1 MLLFIAFDQKVR
13 TSADWIYLVYSYG
26 MSKKYRTRSWLITV
40 NRRLRSSKAI
50 VLKRSS
56 TLIFARH
63 RSLSK
68 YLNMA
73 FRTDSLYVSRCAKTN
88 MVRWKINL
96 FHLPWLFVLSIRVAV
111 NICLRESV
119 LAQLNALLDSI
130 LDLEHVYWG
139 LIWGACDDVQS
150 WMENDILYNSVTG
163 STSKGLQGFTAIGAE
178 YLDDSATLRSWCD
191 KCPVGVNTQ
200 GTQFSLMCLNH
211 AIHAIF
217 GNYRKSIKISGS
229 FVNQTYH
236 SLILWWSRESD
247 LARRWSWR
255 RPFRLWRFHKDL
267 LSSDQ
272 CRLAR

>member
-130 LDLEHVYWG
+130 LDLEHVY
-139 LIWGACDDVQS
+139 
-150 WMENDILYNSVTG
+150 
-163 STSKGLQGFTAIGAE
+163 
-178 YLDDSATLRSWCD
+178 
-191 KCPVGVNTQ
+191 
-200 GTQFSLMCLNH
+200 
-211 AIHAIF
+211 
-217 GNYRKSIKISGS
+217 
-229 FVNQTYH
+229 
-236 SLILWWSRESD
+236 
-247 LARRWSWR
+247 
-255 RPFRLWRFHKDL
+255 
-267 LSSDQ
+267 
-272 CRLAR
+272 